1 MEIQRRFTRSGESPY
16 SGISFEPRTSE
27 IRNPDG
33 TAIFHQDNVVVPTHW
48 SQIATDIL
56 AQKYFRKRGV
66 TAPAPAGAAA
76 VGAAVGGRRAG
87 AATAPQAGGM
97 PRPRQE
103 REGRPWHWRRG
114 PGNLHAR

>member
-16 SGISFEPRTSE
+16 SGIAFEPRTSE

-33 TAIFHQDNVVVPTHW
+33 TVIFHQDNVVVPSQW

-66 TAPAPAGAAA
+66 PAAA
-76 VGAAVGGRRAG
+76 ANAVAAAAAGSPCGNWSPPGGLFAG
-87 AATAPQAGGM
+87 
-97 PRPRQE
+97 RSRSLL
-103 REGRPWHWRRG
+103 R
-114 PGNLHAR
+114 

>member
-1 MEIQRRFTRSGESPY
+1 MEIQRRFTKPGESPY

-33 TAIFHQDNVVVPTHW
+33 TVIFHQDNVVVPTHW

-66 TAPAPAGAAA
+66 PAAA
-76 VGAAVGGRRAG
+76 AMAVAAVA
-87 AATAPQAGGM
+87 AGGGGAGGGTTASTAQESAT
-97 PRPRQE
+97 RGETDARQVF
-103 REGRPWHWRRG
+103 
-114 PGNLHAR
+114 

>member
-33 TAIFHQDNVVVPTHW
+33 TVIFRQENVVVPTHW

-66 TAPAPAGAAA
+66 PAAA
-76 VGAAVGGRRAG
+76 AMAVAGVAAGGNSASGASASAARPGRR
-87 AATAPQAGGM
+87 TAKKSL
-97 PRPRQE
+97 RVCTRC
-103 REGRPWHWRRG
+103 
-114 PGNLHAR
+114 